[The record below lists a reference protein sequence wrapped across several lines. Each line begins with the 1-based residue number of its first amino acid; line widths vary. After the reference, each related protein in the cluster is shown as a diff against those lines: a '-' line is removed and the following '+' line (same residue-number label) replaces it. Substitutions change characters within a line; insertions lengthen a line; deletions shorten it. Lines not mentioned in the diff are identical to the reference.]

1 MEKQTEDAYTGQKGL
16 TTVEAGLRLKQ
27 YGKNTVTTKKRVRP
41 LVEFLKKFNSPLL
54 MILIVAAIIS
64 FFVGQQTNAAILL
77 VMVLLSVVLDFVN
90 SYRSQKAVDALA
102 ARVVTKAKVYRDG
115 QQCDMALQWIVPGD
129 VVFLTAGDVVPADC
143 RVLESK
149 DFFCNQSVLTGES
162 VPVEKTPRAD
172 SQEPSVLS
180 PESHDRIFL
189 GTSVVTGYAY
199 ALVERNGQQTEFG
212 KIARRLLAAEP
223 ETDFE
228 RGIRQFSVFIM
239 RVTFFLVGF
248 VFIINAVV
256 GRGWFSSFLFAIA
269 IAIGLTPELLPVI
282 LSVSLARGAMR
293 MLKNGVI
300 VKHLPAIQSF
310 GSMNV
315 LCTDKTGTLTENRI
329 AVVKYTDVWGKTS
342 EDVLHKSYL
351 NSAMHTGVPNP
362 LDKALKEYRTW
373 DMTGVEKIDEIP
385 FDFERR
391 RSSIAVALQHQHLLI
406 TQGAPEDVL
415 AICTTYQEN
424 GQSRPL
430 TADITARVQQ
440 QFQVL
445 SMDGFKVLAVAVK
458 DVNQQHAP
466 YTIAQ
471 ENAMTLLGFVS
482 FLDPAKVTVKPTL
495 QDLERYGIEIKII
508 TGDHELLTEKICKD
522 IELPVRGMLKG
533 SDVEAMSDQELQR
546 RAVGTTIFSRVTP
559 ETKERIVTQLR
570 KAGKVV
576 GYLGDGIND
585 APALRAA
592 DVGVSVSN
600 AVDVAKGTADIILV
614 HKSLRVLKEGVIEGR
629 KTFLNTMKYVKMG
642 LSSNFGNML
651 SMMYGGQAILCH
663 QGRGTAPHQSSTP
676 SWKGGTPCIGCVDS
690 LLWHCSA
697 PPSSGARATSRRRPL
712 RRPRA
717 PGARSR
723 RCMRFPISLPR
734 TQDRAPTASAP
745 PWGSPG
751 HLSETAPTTGLGMKV
766 SGPMAQTS
774 PRAVVNATR
783 ILVPSTTLVTSI
795 VSMVPMTESRSMRV
809 SRGRSWSRRLNRDT
823 AIPSSSMTRVD
834 AWRFGT
840 HT

>member
-1 MEKQTEDAYTGQKGL
+1 MQKQNEDTCTGQKGL
-16 TTVEAGLRLKQ
+16 TTIEAGLRLKQ
-27 YGKNTVTTKKRVRP
+27 FGKNTVTTKKKVRP

-77 VMVLLSVVLDFVN
+77 VMVLLSVTLDFVN

-115 QQCDMALQWIVPGD
+115 HQCAIALQWIVPGD

-162 VPVEKTPRAD
+162 LPVEKAPRSDTA
-172 SQEPSVLS
+172 VLS
-180 PESHDRIFL
+180 ATSPDSHDRIFL
-189 GTSVVTGYAY
+189 GTSVVSGYAY

-212 KIARRLLAAEP
+212 KIAQRLLAVEP

-239 RVTFFLVGF
+239 RVTFFLVCF

-256 GRGWFSSFLFAIA
+256 GRGWFSSFIFAIA

-315 LCTDKTGTLTENRI
+315 LCTDKTGTLTENKI
-329 AVVKYTDVWGKTS
+329 TVVKYTDVWGKS
-342 EDVLHKSYL
+342 SDDVLHKAYL

-362 LDKALKEYRTW
+362 LDTALKEYRTW
-373 DMTGVEKIDEIP
+373 DMTDVEKIDEIP

-391 RSSIAVALQHQHLLI
+391 RSSIVVALQQQHLLI

-424 GQSRPL
+424 GQTRPL
-430 TADITARVQQ
+430 TNDIIMRVQQ

-445 SMDGFKVLAVAVK
+445 SMDGFKVLSVAVK
-458 DVNQQHAP
+458 DVHQNHAP

-471 ENAMTLLGFVS
+471 ENAMMLLGFVS

-522 IELPVRGMLKG
+522 IDLPVQGMMKG
-533 SDVEAMSDQELQR
+533 SEVEAMTDQELQR
-546 RAVGTTIFSRVTP
+546 RVVGTTIFSRVTP

-600 AVDVAKGTADIILV
+600 AVDVAKETADIILV
-614 HKSLRVLKEGVIEGR
+614 HKSLRVLKDGVIEGR

-651 SMMYGGQAILCH
+651 SMMIASAFLPFLPMLPTQILLNNFLYDLS
-663 QGRGTAPHQSSTP
+663 QLSLTTD
-676 SWKGGTPCIGCVDS
+676 TVDEDET
-690 LLWHCSA
+690 LKPTLWHIQSIRRYMFIIG
-697 PPSSGARATSRRRPL
+697 PVSSLFDLVTFGVLFWTFHLGEHQFQTGWFLESIATQVFVIYVIRTRKIPFLQSRPGKWLVINTLLAVVIAWMIPFLIFSDHFFALTRLNGIVLVTVVGIVAIYLFLVEAVKRWYYRRP
-712 RRPRA
+712 
-717 PGARSR
+717 
-723 RCMRFPISLPR
+723 
-734 TQDRAPTASAP
+734 D
-745 PWGSPG
+745 
-751 HLSETAPTTGLGMKV
+751 
-766 SGPMAQTS
+766 
-774 PRAVVNATR
+774 
-783 ILVPSTTLVTSI
+783 
-795 VSMVPMTESRSMRV
+795 
-809 SRGRSWSRRLNRDT
+809 
-823 AIPSSSMTRVD
+823 AI
-834 AWRFGT
+834 
-840 HT
+840 